1 MMCWTMHIHSQKH
14 FKLYQGGIGVSKR
27 QFWLCRVFLKLSDRQ
42 LYFQST
48 GIANYSEH
56 SFSRIIV
63 ISFIPMCLMLKY
75 VRWPYSRLCIV
86 WVIRSN
92 VWILDYLVDMKPGV
106 SKNYVTTQECM
117 KHCSIFNCV
126 SNTGYPGHFASAY
139 YCRKKTF

>member
-1 MMCWTMHIHSQKH
+1 M
-14 FKLYQGGIGVSKR
+14 
-27 QFWLCRVFLKLSDRQ
+27 
-42 LYFQST
+42 
-48 GIANYSEH
+48 
-56 SFSRIIV
+56 
-63 ISFIPMCLMLKY
+63 ISFIPICLMLKY

-139 YCRKKTF
+139 YCRKKHSRTFLIFHSNVFFAHLSIGIRIHSKTTHVPNSMFLRSKIPDIVIDAN